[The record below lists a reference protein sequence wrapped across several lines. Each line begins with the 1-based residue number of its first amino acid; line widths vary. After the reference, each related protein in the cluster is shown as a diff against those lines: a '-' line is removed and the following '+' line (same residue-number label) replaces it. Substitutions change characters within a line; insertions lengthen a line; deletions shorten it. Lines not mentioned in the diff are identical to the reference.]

1 MDDEGMDGLPPSP
14 PIYLPTYLP
23 REGGTCPAS
32 VWDGLPG
39 PTPSCPE
46 EGCEEG
52 GARAKCLFAEL
63 STLWLW
69 RPPLLCSLV
78 VVVVVAAGARES
90 AHAAEAWRGA
100 CRTAATAKRIRQWI
114 LVRRRSLWTGNGARA
129 GGGWFVDEDL
139 EAKPPGRPLRAPDG
153 VRCTFQYRD

>member
-1 MDDEGMDGLPPSP
+1 MRGWGG
-14 PIYLPTYLP
+14 YLPTCLP
-23 REGGTCPAS
+23 TRAQREVPSWPAS
-32 VWDGLPG
+32 GRGLPG

-46 EGCEEG
+46 ERCEEG
-52 GARAKCLFAEL
+52 GARARRLFAEL

-78 VVVVVAAGARES
+78 VVVVVGGARES

-100 CRTAATAKRIRQWI
+100 CRTAATARRSRQCVAQRI
-114 LVRRRSLWTGNGARA
+114 LVRRRSLCTGNGARA
-129 GGGWFVDEDL
+129 GGGWFADEDL

-153 VRCTFQYRD
+153 VKCTFQYRD